1 MSNDFKD
8 IEEVLDILPEEDSE
22 KKDLTEVEESSI
34 IEVQDEKDEFSEEM
48 QESRRKDYKFARKNL
63 KNAMDIGN
71 EALEDLIEIA
81 KSSQQPR
88 AYEVIATLV
97 KNVSDASDKLMDVN
111 KKLHEIEIIAE
122 PEKNLKNM
130 DKLQLNQQN
139 NTYYVGST
147 ADLQELINN
156 TMSDKEL
163 IEIDKD
169 DEEE

>member
-8 IEEVLDILPEEDSE
+8 IEEVLDILPEDSE
-22 KKDLTEVEESSI
+22 IKDLTEVQENDI
-34 IEVQDEKDEFSEEM
+34 VEVQDEFSEEM
-48 QESRRKDYKFARKNL
+48 QDSRRKDYKFARKNL

-130 DKLQLNQQN
+130 DKLELNQQN

-156 TMSDKEL
+156 TMSDKTL
-163 IEIDKD
+163 IEVDKD
-169 DEEE
+169 DEDE

>member
-8 IEEVLDILPEEDSE
+8 IEEVLDILPEDSE
-22 KKDLTEVEESSI
+22 IKDLTEVEEGSI

-48 QESRRKDYKFARKNL
+48 QDSRRKDYKFARKNL

-130 DKLQLNQQN
+130 DKLELNQQN

-169 DEEE
+169 DDKEE

>member
-8 IEEVLDILPEEDSE
+8 IEEVLDILPEDSE
-22 KKDLTEVEESSI
+22 IKDLTEVEDSNI
-34 IEVQDEKDEFSEEM
+34 IEVQDEFSGEM
-48 QESRRKDYKFARKNL
+48 QDSRREDYKFARKNL
-63 KNAMDIGN
+63 KNAMEIGN

-130 DKLQLNQQN
+130 DKLELNQQN

-156 TMSDKEL
+156 TMADKTL
-163 IEIDKD
+163 IEVDKN

>member
-1 MSNDFKD
+1 MSKEFKD
-8 IEEVLDILPEEDSE
+8 IEDCLDILPEDSE
-22 KKDLTEVEESSI
+22 IKDLTEIEDNNI
-34 IEVQDEKDEFSEEM
+34 IEISEDKFTGEM
-48 QESRRKDYKFARKNL
+48 QDSRRDDYKFSRKNL
-63 KNAMDIGN
+63 KNAIEIGN

-130 DKLQLNQQN
+130 DKLELNQQN

-156 TMSDKEL
+156 TMSDKTL
-163 IEIDKD
+163 IEVDKD
-169 DEEE
+169 DEDE

>member
-1 MSNDFKD
+1 MSKDFKD
-8 IEEVLDILPEEDSE
+8 IEEVLDILPEDSE

-130 DKLQLNQQN
+130 DKLELNQQN

-156 TMSDKEL
+156 TMSEDNNV
-163 IEIDKD
+163 IEIDKN
-169 DEEE
+169 DEDE

>member
-1 MSNDFKD
+1 MSKDFKD
-8 IEEVLDILPEEDSE
+8 IEDSLDVLPEDSDIT
-22 KKDLTEVEESSI
+22 DLTEVQDNVI
-34 IEVQDEKDEFSEEM
+34 IEVQDDEFSEEM
-48 QESRRKDYKFARKNL
+48 QDSRRKDYKYARKNL
-63 KNAMDIGN
+63 KNAVKIGN
-71 EALEDLIEIA
+71 EALEDLLEIA

-130 DKLQLNQQN
+130 DKLELNQQN

-156 TMSDKEL
+156 TISEDNKI
-163 IEIDKD
+163 IEIDKN
-169 DEEE
+169 DEDE

>member
-8 IEEVLDILPEEDSE
+8 IEEVLDILPEDSE
-22 KKDLTEVEESSI
+22 VKDLTEVEESDI
-34 IEVQDEKDEFSEEM
+34 IEVQDEFSEEM
-48 QESRRKDYKFARKNL
+48 QDSRRKDYKFARKNL

-130 DKLQLNQQN
+130 DKLELNQQN

-156 TMSDKEL
+156 TMSDNTL
-163 IEIDKD
+163 IEVDKD
-169 DEEE
+169 DEDE

>member
-1 MSNDFKD
+1 MSKDFKD
-8 IEEVLDILPEEDSE
+8 IEDSLDVLPEDSDI
-22 KKDLTEVEESSI
+22 KDLTEVQDNVI
-34 IEVQDEKDEFSEEM
+34 IEVQDDEFSEEM
-48 QESRRKDYKFARKNL
+48 QDSRRKDYKYARKNL
-63 KNAMDIGN
+63 KNAVKIGN
-71 EALEDLIEIA
+71 EALEDLLEIA

-130 DKLQLNQQN
+130 DKLELNQQN

-156 TMSDKEL
+156 TMSEDNSV
-163 IEIDKD
+163 IEIDKN
-169 DEEE
+169 DEDE

>member
-8 IEEVLDILPEEDSE
+8 IEEVLDILPEDSE
-22 KKDLTEVEESSI
+22 IKDLTEVEGGSI
-34 IEVQDEKDEFSEEM
+34 IEIQDEKDEFSKEM
-48 QESRRKDYKFARKNL
+48 QDSRRKDYKFARKNL
-63 KNAMDIGN
+63 KNAMEIGN

-81 KSSQQPR
+81 KNSQQPR

-130 DKLQLNQQN
+130 DKLELNQQN

-156 TMSDKEL
+156 TMADKTL
-163 IEIDKD
+163 IEVDKN

>member
-1 MSNDFKD
+1 MSKDFKE
-8 IEEVLDILPEEDSE
+8 IEEVLDILPEDSE
-22 KKDLTEVEESSI
+22 IKDLTEVEESSI

-130 DKLQLNQQN
+130 DKLELNQQN

-156 TMSDKEL
+156 TMSDKTL
-163 IEIDKD
+163 IEVDKD
-169 DEEE
+169 DEDE

>member
-8 IEEVLDILPEEDSE
+8 IEEVLDILPEESE
-22 KKDLTEVEESSI
+22 IKDLTEVEESSI

-48 QESRRKDYKFARKNL
+48 QDSRRKDYKFARKNL

-130 DKLQLNQQN
+130 DKLELNQQN

-169 DEEE
+169 DDEEE

>member
-1 MSNDFKD
+1 MSKDFKD
-8 IEEVLDILPEEDSE
+8 IEDSLDILSEDSE
-22 KKDLTEVEESSI
+22 IKDLTEVEESSI

-48 QESRRKDYKFARKNL
+48 QDSRRKDYKFARKNL
-63 KNAMDIGN
+63 KNAVKIGN
-71 EALEDLIEIA
+71 EAIEDLLEIA

-130 DKLQLNQQN
+130 DKLELNQQN

-169 DEEE
+169 DEEG

>member
-1 MSNDFKD
+1 MSKEFKD
-8 IEEVLDILPEEDSE
+8 IEDCLDILPEDSE
-22 KKDLTEVEESSI
+22 IKDLTEIEDNNI
-34 IEVQDEKDEFSEEM
+34 IETSEDKFTGEM
-48 QESRRKDYKFARKNL
+48 QDSRRDDYKFSRKNL
-63 KNAMDIGN
+63 KNAIEIGN

-130 DKLQLNQQN
+130 DKLELNQQN

-156 TMSDKEL
+156 TMSDKTL
-163 IEIDKD
+163 IEVDKD
-169 DEEE
+169 DEDE

>member
-1 MSNDFKD
+1 MSKDFKD
-8 IEEVLDILPEEDSE
+8 IEEVLDILPEDSE

-48 QESRRKDYKFARKNL
+48 QDSRRKDYKFARKNL

-130 DKLQLNQQN
+130 DKLELNQQN

-156 TMSDKEL
+156 TMSDNTL
-163 IEIDKD
+163 IEVDKD
-169 DEEE
+169 DEDE

>member
-8 IEEVLDILPEEDSE
+8 IEEVLDILPEDSE
-22 KKDLTEVEESSI
+22 IKDLTEVRENDI
-34 IEVQDEKDEFSEEM
+34 VEVQDEFSEEM
-48 QESRRKDYKFARKNL
+48 QDSRRKDYKFARKNL
-63 KNAMDIGN
+63 KNAMEIGN

-130 DKLQLNQQN
+130 DKLELNQQN

-156 TMSDKEL
+156 TMSDKTL
-163 IEIDKD
+163 IEVDKD
-169 DEEE
+169 DEDE

>member
-1 MSNDFKD
+1 MSKDFKD
-8 IEEVLDILPEEDSE
+8 IEDSLDVLPEDSDIT
-22 KKDLTEVEESSI
+22 DLTEVQDNVI
-34 IEVQDEKDEFSEEM
+34 IEVQDDEFSEEM
-48 QESRRKDYKFARKNL
+48 QDSRRKDYKYARKNL
-63 KNAMDIGN
+63 KNAVKIGN
-71 EALEDLIEIA
+71 EALEDLLEIA

-130 DKLQLNQQN
+130 DKLELNQQN

-156 TMSDKEL
+156 TISEDNNI
-163 IEIDKD
+163 IEIDKN
-169 DEEE
+169 DEDE

>member
-8 IEEVLDILPEEDSE
+8 IEEVLDILPEDSE
-22 KKDLTEVEESSI
+22 VKDLTEVEESDI
-34 IEVQDEKDEFSEEM
+34 IEVQDEFSEEM
-48 QESRRKDYKFARKNL
+48 QDSRRKDYKFARKNL

-130 DKLQLNQQN
+130 DKLELNQQN

-156 TMSDKEL
+156 TMSDKTL
-163 IEIDKD
+163 IEVDKD
-169 DEEE
+169 DEDE

>member
-1 MSNDFKD
+1 MSKELKD
-8 IEEVLDILPEEDSE
+8 IEEVLDILPEDSE
-22 KKDLTEVEESSI
+22 IKDLTEVEEGSI
-34 IEVQDEKDEFSEEM
+34 IEVQSEKDEFSEEM
-48 QESRRKDYKFARKNL
+48 RDSRRKDYKFARKNL
-63 KNAMDIGN
+63 KNAVNIGN

-97 KNVSDASDKLMDVN
+97 KNVSDASDRLMDVN
-111 KKLHEIEIIAE
+111 KKLHEIEIISE

-130 DKLQLNQQN
+130 EKLELNQQN

-163 IEIDKD
+163 IEVDKD
-169 DEEE
+169 DEDE

>member
-1 MSNDFKD
+1 MSKDFKD
-8 IEEVLDILPEEDSE
+8 IEDSLDVLPEDSDIT
-22 KKDLTEVEESSI
+22 DLTEVQDNVI
-34 IEVQDEKDEFSEEM
+34 IELQDDEFSEEM
-48 QESRRKDYKFARKNL
+48 QDSRRKDYKFARKNL

-130 DKLQLNQQN
+130 DKLELNQQN

-156 TMSDKEL
+156 TISEDNNI
-163 IEIDKD
+163 IEIDNN
-169 DEEE
+169 DEDE

>member
-1 MSNDFKD
+1 MSKDFKD
-8 IEEVLDILPEEDSE
+8 IEDSLDVLPEDSE
-22 KKDLTEVEESSI
+22 ITDLTEVQDNVI
-34 IEVQDEKDEFSEEM
+34 IEVQDDEFSEEM
-48 QESRRKDYKFARKNL
+48 QDSRRKDYKYARKNL
-63 KNAMDIGN
+63 KNAVKIGN
-71 EALEDLIEIA
+71 EALEDLLEIA

-130 DKLQLNQQN
+130 DKLELNQQN

-156 TMSDKEL
+156 TISEDNNVIEVDKV
-163 IEIDKD
+163 

>member
-1 MSNDFKD
+1 MSKDFKE
-8 IEEVLDILPEEDSE
+8 IEEVLDILPEDSE

-130 DKLQLNQQN
+130 DKLELNQQN

-156 TMSDKEL
+156 TMSDNTL
-163 IEIDKD
+163 IEVDKD
-169 DEEE
+169 DEDE

>member
-1 MSNDFKD
+1 MSKDFKD
-8 IEEVLDILPEEDSE
+8 IEEVLDILPEDSE
-22 KKDLTEVEESSI
+22 IKDLTEVEDGSI
-34 IEVQDEKDEFSEEM
+34 IEIQDEKDEFSEEM
-48 QESRRKDYKFARKNL
+48 QDSRRKDYKFARKNL
-63 KNAMDIGN
+63 KNAMEIGN

-130 DKLQLNQQN
+130 DKLELNQQN

-156 TMSDKEL
+156 TISDKTL
-163 IEIDKD
+163 IEVDKV

>member
-1 MSNDFKD
+1 MSKDFKD
-8 IEEVLDILPEEDSE
+8 IEEVLDILPEESE
-22 KKDLTEVEESSI
+22 IKDLTEVEESSI

-130 DKLQLNQQN
+130 DKLELNQQN

-147 ADLQELINN
+147 ADLLSLIH
-156 TMSDKEL
+156 
-163 IEIDKD
+163 I
-169 DEEE
+169 

>member
-8 IEEVLDILPEEDSE
+8 IEEVLDILPEDSE
-22 KKDLTEVEESSI
+22 VKDLTEVEESDI
-34 IEVQDEKDEFSEEM
+34 IEVQDEFSEEM
-48 QESRRKDYKFARKNL
+48 QDSRRKDYKFARKNL

-130 DKLQLNQQN
+130 DKLE
-139 NTYYVGST
+139 G
-147 ADLQELINN
+147 
-156 TMSDKEL
+156 DKNVQWTF
-163 IEIDKD
+163 
-169 DEEE
+169 

>member
-1 MSNDFKD
+1 MSKDFKD
-8 IEEVLDILPEEDSE
+8 IEDSLDVLPEDSE
-22 KKDLTEVEESSI
+22 ITDLTEVQDNVI
-34 IEVQDEKDEFSEEM
+34 IEVQDDEFSEEM
-48 QESRRKDYKFARKNL
+48 QDSRRKDYKYARKNL
-63 KNAMDIGN
+63 KNAVKIGN
-71 EALEDLIEIA
+71 EALEDLLEIA

-130 DKLQLNQQN
+130 DKLELNQQN

-156 TMSDKEL
+156 TMSEDNNV
-163 IEIDKD
+163 IEIDKN
-169 DEEE
+169 DEDE

>member
-8 IEEVLDILPEEDSE
+8 IEEVLDILPEDSE
-22 KKDLTEVEESSI
+22 IKDLTEVQENDI
-34 IEVQDEKDEFSEEM
+34 VEVQDEFSEEM
-48 QESRRKDYKFARKNL
+48 QDSRRKDYKFARKNL
-63 KNAMDIGN
+63 KNAMEIGN

-130 DKLQLNQQN
+130 DKLELNQQN

-156 TMSDKEL
+156 TISDKTL
-163 IEIDKD
+163 IEVDKV

>member
-8 IEEVLDILPEEDSE
+8 IEEVLDILPEDSE
-22 KKDLTEVEESSI
+22 IKDLTEIQDGSI
-34 IEVQDEKDEFSEEM
+34 IEIQDEKDEFSKEM
-48 QESRRKDYKFARKNL
+48 QDSRRKDYKFARKNL
-63 KNAMDIGN
+63 KNAMEIGN
-71 EALEDLIEIA
+71 EALEELIEIA
-81 KSSQQPR
+81 KNSQQPR

-130 DKLQLNQQN
+130 EKLELNQQN

-156 TMSDKEL
+156 TMADKTL
-163 IEIDKD
+163 IEVDKN

>member
-1 MSNDFKD
+1 MSKDFKD
-8 IEEVLDILPEEDSE
+8 IEECLDILPEDSE
-22 KKDLTEVEESSI
+22 IKELTEVEGSDI
-34 IEVQDEKDEFSEEM
+34 IEVQDEFSEEM
-48 QESRRKDYKFARKNL
+48 QDSRRKDYKFARKNL
-63 KNAMDIGN
+63 KNAMEIGN

-130 DKLQLNQQN
+130 DKLELNQQN

-156 TMSDKEL
+156 TMSDKTL
-163 IEIDKD
+163 IEVNKD
-169 DEEE
+169 DEDE

>member
-1 MSNDFKD
+1 MSKDFKE
-8 IEEVLDILPEEDSE
+8 IEEVLDILPEDSE
-22 KKDLTEVEESSI
+22 VKDLTEVEESDI
-34 IEVQDEKDEFSEEM
+34 IEVQDEFSEEM
-48 QESRRKDYKFARKNL
+48 QDSRRKDYKFARKNL

-130 DKLQLNQQN
+130 DKLELNQQN

-156 TMSDKEL
+156 TMSDKTL
-163 IEIDKD
+163 IEVDKD
-169 DEEE
+169 DEDE

>member
-1 MSNDFKD
+1 MSKDFKD
-8 IEEVLDILPEEDSE
+8 IEDSLDVLPEDSE
-22 KKDLTEVEESSI
+22 TTDLTEVQDNVI
-34 IEVQDEKDEFSEEM
+34 IEVQDDEFSEEM
-48 QESRRKDYKFARKNL
+48 QDSRRKDYKYARKNL
-63 KNAMDIGN
+63 KNAVKIGN
-71 EALEDLIEIA
+71 EALEDLLEIA

-130 DKLQLNQQN
+130 DKLELNQQN

-156 TMSDKEL
+156 TMSEDNNV
-163 IEIDKD
+163 IEIDKN
-169 DEEE
+169 DEDE

>member
-1 MSNDFKD
+1 MSKEFKD
-8 IEEVLDILPEEDSE
+8 IEDCLDILPEDSE
-22 KKDLTEVEESSI
+22 IKDLTEIEDNNI
-34 IEVQDEKDEFSEEM
+34 IEISEDKFTGEM
-48 QESRRKDYKFARKNL
+48 QDSRRDDYKFSRKNL
-63 KNAMDIGN
+63 KNAIEIGN

-130 DKLQLNQQN
+130 DKLELNQQN

-156 TMSDKEL
+156 TMSDKTL
-163 IEIDKD
+163 IEVNKD
-169 DEEE
+169 DEDE

>member
-1 MSNDFKD
+1 MSKDFKD
-8 IEEVLDILPEEDSE
+8 IEDSLDVLPEDSE
-22 KKDLTEVEESSI
+22 ITDLTEVQDNVI
-34 IEVQDEKDEFSEEM
+34 IEVQDDEFSEEM
-48 QESRRKDYKFARKNL
+48 QDSRRKDYKYARKNL
-63 KNAMDIGN
+63 KNAVKIGN
-71 EALEDLIEIA
+71 EALEDLLEIA

-130 DKLQLNQQN
+130 DKLELNQQN

-156 TMSDKEL
+156 TMSEDNNV
-163 IEIDKD
+163 IEIDKN

>member
-1 MSNDFKD
+1 MSKDFKD
-8 IEEVLDILPEEDSE
+8 IEECLDILPEDSE
-22 KKDLTEVEESSI
+22 IKELTEVEGSDI
-34 IEVQDEKDEFSEEM
+34 IEVQDEFSEEM
-48 QESRRKDYKFARKNL
+48 QDSRRKDYKFARKNL
-63 KNAMDIGN
+63 KNAMEIGN

-130 DKLQLNQQN
+130 DKLELNQQN

-156 TMSDKEL
+156 TISDKTL
-163 IEIDKD
+163 IEVDKN

>member
-1 MSNDFKD
+1 MKMTKKYDDLNDAFDVNND
-8 IEEVLDILPEEDSE
+8 IVQPEVVE
-22 KKDLTEVEESSI
+22 KKIDKIKAVADDIKKDYDYTRGNLYSI
-34 IEVQDEKDEFSEEM
+34 IEKGQEALNGVLELA
-48 QESRRKDYKFARKNL
+48 QES
-63 KNAMDIGN
+63 
-71 EALEDLIEIA
+71 E
-81 KSSQQPR
+81 QPR

-130 DKLQLNQQN
+130 DKLELNQQN

-156 TMSDKEL
+156 TMADKTL
-163 IEIDKD
+163 IEVDKD

>member
-1 MSNDFKD
+1 MSKDFKD
-8 IEEVLDILPEEDSE
+8 IEDSLDVLPEDSE
-22 KKDLTEVEESSI
+22 ITDLTEVQDNVI
-34 IEVQDEKDEFSEEM
+34 IEVQDDEFSEEM
-48 QESRRKDYKFARKNL
+48 QDSRRKDYKYARKNL
-63 KNAMDIGN
+63 KNAVKIGN
-71 EALEDLIEIA
+71 EALEDLLEIA

-111 KKLHEIEIIAE
+111 KKLHEIEIISE

-130 DKLQLNQQN
+130 DKLELNQQN

-156 TMSDKEL
+156 TMSDKTL
-163 IEIDKD
+163 IEVDKD
-169 DEEE
+169 DEDE

>member
-1 MSNDFKD
+1 MSKDFKD
-8 IEEVLDILPEEDSE
+8 IEEVLDILPEESE
-22 KKDLTEVEESSI
+22 IKDLTEVEEGSI

-48 QESRRKDYKFARKNL
+48 RDSRRKDYKFARKNL
-63 KNAMDIGN
+63 KNAVNIGN

-97 KNVSDASDKLMDVN
+97 KNVSDASDRLMDVN
-111 KKLHEIEIIAE
+111 KKLHEIEIISE

-130 DKLQLNQQN
+130 EKLELNQQN

-163 IEIDKD
+163 IEVDKV

>member
-1 MSNDFKD
+1 MSKDFKE
-8 IEEVLDILPEEDSE
+8 IEEVLDILPEDSE

-130 DKLQLNQQN
+130 DKLELNQQN

-156 TMSDKEL
+156 TMSDKTL
-163 IEIDKD
+163 IEVDKD
-169 DEEE
+169 DEDE

>member
-1 MSNDFKD
+1 MSKDFKD
-8 IEEVLDILPEEDSE
+8 IEEVLDILPEDSE
-22 KKDLTEVEESSI
+22 IKDLTEVEDGSI
-34 IEVQDEKDEFSEEM
+34 IEIQEEKDEFSEEM
-48 QESRRKDYKFARKNL
+48 QDSRRKDYKFARNNL
-63 KNAMDIGN
+63 KNAMEIGN

-130 DKLQLNQQN
+130 DKLELNQQN

-156 TMSDKEL
+156 TMSDKTL
-163 IEIDKD
+163 IEVDKD
-169 DEEE
+169 DEDE

>member
-1 MSNDFKD
+1 MSKDFKD
-8 IEEVLDILPEEDSE
+8 IEDSLDVLPEDSE
-22 KKDLTEVEESSI
+22 ITDLTEVQDNVI
-34 IEVQDEKDEFSEEM
+34 IEVQDDEFSEEM
-48 QESRRKDYKFARKNL
+48 QDSRRKDYKYARKNL
-63 KNAMDIGN
+63 KNAVKIGN
-71 EALEDLIEIA
+71 EALEDLLEIA

-130 DKLQLNQQN
+130 DKLELNQQN

-156 TMSDKEL
+156 TISEDNNVIEVDKN
-163 IEIDKD
+163 